1 MLAYKGTM
9 LLGTVMMGMMHL
21 ARDHWAYRESGRPC
35 TCRQNLDRILRS
47 ISQRTTDISKTHR
60 VSWISSPSI
69 KDDMMDVIA
78 TTQPNRVKAI
88 TGAFELE
95 PPAQRLLTQRG
106 ANYHYRLSVDSFA
119 TLMKMLIR
127 VRLYQSIWS
136 PQNYSYGTLEEPNPQ
151 QDELVNILL
160 KQFELSEGFLVPDS
174 ISRIFDI
181 LVRFPSVKDYHKES

>member
-1 MLAYKGTM
+1 
-9 LLGTVMMGMMHL
+9 
-21 ARDHWAYRESGRPC
+21 
-35 TCRQNLDRILRS
+35 
-47 ISQRTTDISKTHR
+47 
-60 VSWISSPSI
+60 
-69 KDDMMDVIA
+69 MDVIA

-160 KQFELSEGFLVPDS
+160 NQFELSEGFLVPDS

-181 LVRFPSVKDYHKES
+181 LVRFASVKDCYKES